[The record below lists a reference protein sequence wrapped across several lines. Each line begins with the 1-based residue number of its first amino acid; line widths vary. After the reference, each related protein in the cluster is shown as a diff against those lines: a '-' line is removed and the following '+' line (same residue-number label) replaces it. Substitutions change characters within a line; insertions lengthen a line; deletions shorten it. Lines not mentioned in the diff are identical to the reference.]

1 MIAKPPLIIFMQC
14 LQSNISN
21 RALKKLT
28 KKKKEKRK
36 SINSKRTNVRGP
48 REHISCAR
56 ECHDSCVGLFFGE
69 RYGSLGFSPK
79 NK

>member
-28 KKKKEKRK
+28 KKKKEKE
-36 SINSKRTNVRGP
+36 N
-48 REHISCAR
+48 
-56 ECHDSCVGLFFGE
+56 L
-69 RYGSLGFSPK
+69 
-79 NK
+79 